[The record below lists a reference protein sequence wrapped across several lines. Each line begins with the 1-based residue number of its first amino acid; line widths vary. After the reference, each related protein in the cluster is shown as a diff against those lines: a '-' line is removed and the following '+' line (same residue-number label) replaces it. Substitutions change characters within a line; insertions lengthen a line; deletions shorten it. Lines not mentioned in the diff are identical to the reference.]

1 MPPATL
7 SLFRLGL
14 VSDCA
19 NARSTGR
26 LGRLEPI
33 DRFARA
39 AGIGASLS
47 PEQVPGEETA
57 GRHGHDGAA
66 RWSYGDLR
74 AAGNRLRRG
83 RGDRQMGSPAG

>member
-57 GRHGHDGAA
+57 GRHVHNGAA
-66 RWSYGDLR
+66 RWKLWGFESCGQP
-74 AAGNRLRRG
+74 AA
-83 RGDRQMGSPAG
+83 PWAW